1 MLSQYSW
8 GQFFIFVLVLLIAY
22 YGYVGMVYWRKEL
35 GSLLSGKKAA
45 RPQQVGPA
53 NASGPAPLV
62 RTTSVFAAAPVV
74 DEAAESEPTAGA
86 AANLAEPSEP
96 VVSGSLPSS
105 TATATGND
113 AGQESSAPM
122 ETAASLV
129 DAASTEQ
136 QQDETRVNELDE
148 VDDNLVALLNNPAY
162 QMPADSD
169 SDNEDSASA
178 VATENETSAIEKT
191 NSFKN
196 SIESNEVSSDFSTAV
211 YSTDENDFS
220 DPLATLDFMFAS
232 PMDIVPASPES
243 LPEAESLA
251 NFLKQVQSGQKPKVP
266 AELVGTTLVEQFA
279 EMTRQHNQEL
289 VDLFRSDI

>member
-35 GSLLSGKKAA
+35 GSLLSGKKAT

-53 NASGPAPLV
+53 TASGPAPLV

-169 SDNEDSASA
+169 SDNEDSAST
-178 VATENETSAIEKT
+178 VATENETSP
-191 NSFKN
+191 
-196 SIESNEVSSDFSTAV
+196 IESNEVSSDFSTAV